1 MAVRLRFAAKQ
12 SGSRGRNKSKI
23 SSRADYR
30 KAERRRGKAVRVLR
44 TVASPRVFCYWEPGL
59 AVTNCAE
66 TSVPSTTPLLLT
78 ALTPWKPS
86 PRAAKQPSDIQ
97 GPGRPAQNGPV
108 FRESSPLSSEK
119 LFRGEIKSPK
129 IFQGPG
135 GGKENLL
142 LDLVGQL

>member
-1 MAVRLRFAAKQ
+1 MSVSPIGGWFP
-12 SGSRGRNKSKI
+12 
-23 SSRADYR
+23 
-30 KAERRRGKAVRVLR
+30 AEGNGGGAAVRVLR

-59 AVTNCAE
+59 ALTNCAE
-66 TSVPSTTPLLLT
+66 TSVPSTTPLPFT

-135 GGKENLL
+135 GGKANLL